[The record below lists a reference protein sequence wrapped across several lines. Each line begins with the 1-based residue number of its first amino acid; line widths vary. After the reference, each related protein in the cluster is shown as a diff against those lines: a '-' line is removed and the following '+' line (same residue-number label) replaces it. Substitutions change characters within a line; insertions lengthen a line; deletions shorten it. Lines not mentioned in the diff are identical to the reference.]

1 VKCLRRGRYTRVLR
15 GGGFFW
21 NAESGPCV
29 SVFTK
34 SPVQIRHAAVD
45 SPFSH
50 ADNRPLI
57 FFSAPE
63 STLSSL
69 LNERSWAA
77 IGSSLRCS
85 RRELEIL
92 TSLIE
97 DRLDTEDAIG
107 RALGIS
113 PHTVHTHLERLYR
126 KVGVGSRAHLIV
138 RVFAEYVQLQDVRQ

>member
-1 VKCLRRGRYTRVLR
+1 M
-15 GGGFFW
+15 
-21 NAESGPCV
+21 
-29 SVFTK
+29 
-34 SPVQIRHAAVD
+34 
-45 SPFSH
+45 
-50 ADNRPLI
+50 
-57 FFSAPE
+57 
-63 STLSSL
+63 SSL

-126 KVGVGSRAHLIV
+126 KVGVASRAHLIV
-138 RVFAEYVQLQDVRQ
+138 RVFAEYVQLHGDGSRSTAQST

>member
-1 VKCLRRGRYTRVLR
+1 VT
-15 GGGFFW
+15 
-21 NAESGPCV
+21 
-29 SVFTK
+29 
-34 SPVQIRHAAVD
+34 
-45 SPFSH
+45 
-50 ADNRPLI
+50 
-57 FFSAPE
+57 
-63 STLSSL
+63 SL

-77 IGSSLRCS
+77 IGSSLGCS

-138 RVFAEYVQLQDVRQ
+138 RVFAEYVQLHDGGSRTTAES